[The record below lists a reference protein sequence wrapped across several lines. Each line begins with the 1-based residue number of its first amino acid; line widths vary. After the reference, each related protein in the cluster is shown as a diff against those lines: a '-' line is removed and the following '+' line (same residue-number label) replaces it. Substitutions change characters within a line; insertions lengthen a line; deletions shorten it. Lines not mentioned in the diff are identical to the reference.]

1 MIGTVFAV
9 MAAVSLIVSIFTG
22 SLNELSNSIFSSASS
37 ALDLTLSLVSV
48 MCLWCGIMNV
58 FEKKGIIEKLSKRIS
73 FILRFLFPD
82 AYKRGMCGEISANIS
97 ANLLGIGNAATPLGI
112 SAMKRLHS
120 INPDK
125 TRASDDMVM
134 LAVLNTASIDILPAT
149 LISLRQSAGSLMAY
163 DIILPTVISSTLTV
177 IFAVTVTKMFSK
189 VF

>member
-1 MIGTVFAV
+1 MIGTIFAV
-9 MAAVSLIVSIFTG
+9 MAILSLAVSFFTDNLK
-22 SLNELSNSIFSSASS
+22 SLSNSVFTSASS
-37 ALDLTLSLVSV
+37 ALDLTVALVSV

-58 FEKKGIIEKLSKRIS
+58 FEKKGIIKKLSQRIS
-73 FILRFLFPD
+73 FILRFVFPD
-82 AYKRGMCGEISANIS
+82 AYKRGACEEISANIS

-112 SAMKRLHS
+112 SAMKKLHS
-120 INPDK
+120 VNCDK

-177 IFAVTVTKMFSK
+177 IFAVLVTKMFSK

>member
-9 MAAVSLIVSIFTG
+9 MTAVSLIVSIFTG
-22 SLNELSNSIFSSASS
+22 SLNELSNSIFTSASS
-37 ALDLTLSLVSV
+37 ALNLTLSLISV

-58 FEKKGIIEKLSKRIS
+58 FEKKGIIERLSKRIS

-82 AYKRGMCGEISANIS
+82 AYKKGICCEISANIS
-97 ANLLGIGNAATPLGI
+97 ANMLGIGNAATPLGI
-112 SAMKRLHS
+112 SAMKKLHAV
-120 INPDK
+120 NPDK

-149 LISLRQSAGSLMAY
+149 LISLRQSAGAMMTY
-163 DIILPTVISSTLTV
+163 DIILPTLISSTLTV